1 MDERTIGRDRHG
13 EVKVVHEVK
22 KKIASVGEARHKR
35 TIGGFRGRRWT
46 SECDNRRGT
55 SCSSCSKRDEI
66 AQVGRL
72 TGCESS
78 LSKRVFHQRIQCKLI
93 SLRKRY

>member
-1 MDERTIGRDRHG
+1 MDERTIGPYRHG

-46 SECDNRRGT
+46 SECDNRRRM
-55 SCSSCSKRDEI
+55 SISSCSKTDEI
-66 AQVGRL
+66 AQIGWL
-72 TGCESS
+72 TGCENS
-78 LSKRVFHQRIQCKLI
+78 LSRPK
-93 SLRKRY
+93 SLPPAHSM